1 MSQVQIPNSDHCIWR
16 ARINHL
22 CKSGLDPI
30 DCKSSL
36 RLSSAELLFRFLFAA
51 DRLKNTINLL
61 IAINVITA
69 YIELLKQ
76 FELSY
81 THYFFYTW
89 TQTDAYCYSN
99 VITISQNNCFC
110 YVLLILEYPSVI
122 DVSST
127 TCCGVITCY
136 CQILLDCKRR

>member
-1 MSQVQIPNSDHCIWR
+1 M
-16 ARINHL
+16 
-22 CKSGLDPI
+22 
-30 DCKSSL
+30 
-36 RLSSAELLFRFLFAA
+36 SSAELYFRFLFAA

-99 VITISQNNCFC
+99 VIT
-110 YVLLILEYPSVI
+110 Y
-122 DVSST
+122 
-127 TCCGVITCY
+127 IT
-136 CQILLDCKRR
+136 K